1 MNTID
6 SLSEKSCNAK
16 IAFFFFFL
24 SFTYKD
30 FPSAEAMA

>member
-16 IAFFFFFL
+16 IAFFFFL
-24 SFTYKD
+24 SFTHKD